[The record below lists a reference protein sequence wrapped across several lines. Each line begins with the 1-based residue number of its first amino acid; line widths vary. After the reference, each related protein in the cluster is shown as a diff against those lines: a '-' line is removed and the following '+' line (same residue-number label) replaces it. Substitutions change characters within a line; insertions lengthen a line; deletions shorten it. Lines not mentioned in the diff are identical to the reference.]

1 MLIDASKY
9 LWQRCSP
16 EDIPISESPLA
27 IAFDPPLRVYR
38 FSAEGFAGTLSIFE
52 EEGAAEPIYAGPLPY
67 EPETPVACDS
77 LFFAVEQEEGAAPV
91 ALHLL
96 AESGVKKV
104 VLTPFL
110 NTTEGMTAISSS
122 YNDDGTFTTAGLE
135 GFQFNGI
142 EASTLYLSS
151 NHWIGFGVNAEQ
163 LKVLRRDGCS
173 TAIYR
178 QLGEAG
184 PDLRFL
190 KIRFE
195 GYTVYNNRVDAN
207 RLIFELFLFSNND
220 MFLNVIKTPTSGNT
234 GTSALICNNTTT
246 ALALSDGSG
255 GGTQVCFHPQD
266 VEGRTWAVSYEPYAP
281 DITESF
287 GYLIRQE
294 ETYYTIT
301 NGLLQEIAV
310 PNLTAAV
317 FLEYGCTGQ
326 PPSELL
332 AGLKSPHIYRWQ
344 TGDDPVLIKA
354 KLKAYPYPQ
363 VLSVT
368 ADMSHVS
375 ILGIKLMT
383 AEYSG
388 FVGVSYTLD
397 NGQSWS
403 EEVPLGDWLNTDPEE
418 LWNSLGEE
426 RLLQMRFIL
435 HGNAALSRFK
445 ITYIN

>member
-1 MLIDASKY
+1 VLIDASKY
-9 LWQRCSP
+9 IWQRCSP
-16 EDIPISESPLA
+16 EDIVISESSLA
-27 IAFDPPLRVYR
+27 VAFDPPLRVYR
-38 FSAEGFAGTLSIFE
+38 FSAEGFTGIFSIYE
-52 EEGAAEPIYAGPLPY
+52 AEGAAEPVYSGPLPY
-67 EPETPVACDS
+67 EPETPLACDS
-77 LFFAVEQEEGAAPV
+77 LFFAVEQEAGAAPV
-91 ALHLL
+91 TLRLL

-104 VLTPFL
+104 VLMPFL

-135 GFQFNGI
+135 GFRFNGI
-142 EASTLYLSS
+142 AASTLYLSS

-184 PDLRFL
+184 SELRFL

-195 GYTVYNNRVDAN
+195 GYTVYNNRVEAN

-246 ALALSDGSG
+246 ALALCDGSG
-255 GGTQVCFHPQD
+255 GGKQVCFHPQD
-266 VEGRTWAVSYEPYAP
+266 AKGRTWTVSCEPYAP

-287 GYLIRQE
+287 GYLIRQGE
-294 ETYYTIT
+294 IYYTLA

-310 PNLTAAV
+310 PNLTAAI
-317 FLEYGCTGQ
+317 FLECGFAEQ

-332 AGLKSPHIYRWQ
+332 VGLENPYIYRWQ

-363 VLSVT
+363 VLSAT

-388 FVGVSYTLD
+388 NVGVSYSLD

-418 LWNSLGEE
+418 LWNSLGEG
-426 RLLQMRFIL
+426 RLLLLQFIL
-435 HGNAALSRFK
+435 HDNAALSRFK

>member
-16 EDIPISESPLA
+16 EDISISESSLA
-27 IAFDPPLRVYR
+27 VAFDQVLRIYR
-38 FSAEGFAGTLSIFE
+38 FSAEGFAGIISIFE
-52 EEGAAEPIYAGPLPY
+52 AEDAVEPVYSGPLPY
-67 EPETPVACDS
+67 EPETPVACDG
-77 LFFAVEQEEGAAPV
+77 LFFAMEQEEGAAPV

-110 NTTEGMTAISSS
+110 NTTEGMTAIRSS
-122 YNDDGTFTTAGLE
+122 YNDDSTFTATGLD
-135 GFQFNGI
+135 GFKFNGV
-142 EASTLYLSS
+142 EASTLYISS

-184 PDLRFL
+184 LELRFL

-207 RLIFELFLFSNND
+207 RLIFELFLLSNND
-220 MFLNVIKTPTSGNT
+220 MFLNVIQTPTSSNT
-234 GTSALICNNTTT
+234 GTSALVCNNTTT

-255 GGTQVCFHPQD
+255 GGTQACFRPQD
-266 VEGRTWAVSYEPYAP
+266 ADGRTWAVSYEPYAP

-287 GYLIRQE
+287 AYLIRLGGTFYTQVE
-294 ETYYTIT
+294 ER
-301 NGLLQEIAV
+301 LQELPV
-310 PNLTAAV
+310 TALSAAA
-317 FLEYGCTGQ
+317 FLEYGFTEQ
-326 PPSELL
+326 PSAKLL
-332 AGLKSPHIYRWQ
+332 AGLESPHIYRWQ

-363 VLSVT
+363 VLSAT

-388 FVGVSYTLD
+388 DVGVSYSLD

-403 EEVPLGDWLNTDPEE
+403 GEVPLGDWLNTDPEE
-418 LWNSLGEE
+418 LWDSLGEG

-435 HGNAALSRFK
+435 HDNAVLSRFK

>member
-9 LWQRCSP
+9 IWQRCSP
-16 EDIPISESPLA
+16 EDISISESPLA
-27 IAFDPPLRVYR
+27 VAFDPVLRLYR
-38 FSAEGFAGTLSIFE
+38 FSAEGFKGTISIFE
-52 EEGAAEPIYAGPLPY
+52 TESAAEPIYSGPLPY

-77 LFFAVEQEEGAAPV
+77 LFFAVEQEEGVAPV

-110 NTTEGMTAISSS
+110 NTTEGMTAISNS
-122 YNDDGTFTTAGLE
+122 YNDDSTFTTAGLE

-195 GYTVYNNRVDAN
+195 GYTVYSNRVESN

-255 GGTQVCFHPQD
+255 GGTQACFRPQD

-287 GYLIRQE
+287 AYLIRLGGTFYTQVE
-294 ETYYTIT
+294 ER
-301 NGLLQEIAV
+301 LQELPVMA
-310 PNLTAAV
+310 LSAAA
-317 FLEYGCTGQ
+317 FLEYGFTEQ
-326 PPSELL
+326 PSAKLL
-332 AGLKSPHIYRWQ
+332 AGLESPHICRWQ
-344 TGDDPVLIKA
+344 TGDDPVLIRA

-363 VLSVT
+363 VLSAT

-388 FVGVSYTLD
+388 SVGVSYSLD

-403 EEVPLGDWLNTDPEE
+403 EEVPLGDWLNTDQEE
-418 LWNSLGEE
+418 LWNSLGEG
-426 RLLQMRFIL
+426 RLLLLRFIL
-435 HGNAALSRFK
+435 HDNAALSRFK